1 MRISTYIMFPG
12 TVPDKTLEVP
22 EQLLDLK
29 FGNTKIYINGTY
41 DADQVKLNTN
51 CPISLYPFYIVGM
64 I

>member
-1 MRISTYIMFPG
+1 MMFPG

-41 DADQVKLNTN
+41 DADQVKRIIWKPLEQTEYKYEF
-51 CPISLYPFYIVGM
+51 YPLM
-64 I
+64 